1 MLARPITFRPGW
13 TTFQRAVHTARAIVY
28 SSNGPPAETVRVFRH
43 QIDDAKD
50 NEVVVKLLA
59 TPINPADINQ
69 VEGVYPSRPA
79 MTKDL
84 GTEEPSAVGGNEGV
98 FEVVEVGSDVTRVAV
113 GDWVHPRVNN
123 FGTWRTHAKVT
134 EDKLNRIENKDGISR
149 LQAATVSVNPAT
161 AHQMLTRFA
170 ELKPGDWFIQNG
182 GNSGV
187 GRAAIQLG
195 RIWGLNSISV
205 VRDRVDIDTLKTEL
219 EGLGATH
226 ILTEEQIAD
235 KSIKHVISD
244 WTGGAPIKL
253 AFNCVGGSSATN
265 IARQLSHGGQLV
277 TYGGMSKKP
286 VTLPTSMFIF
296 KNIAAR
302 GYWLSEW
309 GKQEPDEK
317 KKVVGELLDLFR
329 HGKLVDVPAT
339 KHTWTSD
346 ASDEELERTFK
357 DALRQ
362 SAKGKQ
368 VLFLD

>member
-1 MLARPITFRPGW
+1 MLHRSA
-13 TTFQRAVHTARAIVY
+13 QTARAVVY
-28 SSNGPPAETVRVFRH
+28 SSYGVPTETVKVYRH
-43 QIDDAKD
+43 EIPDAKG
-50 NEVVVKLLA
+50 NEVVIKLLA
-59 TPINPADINQ
+59 APINPADINQ

-98 FEVVEVGSDVTRVAV
+98 FEVVQVGSEVTKVAV
-113 GDWVHPRVNN
+113 GDWVHPRVGN
-123 FGTWRTHAKVT
+123 FGTWRTYAKIV
-134 EDKLNRIENKDGISR
+134 EDKINKIENNNGISR

-161 AHQMLTRFA
+161 AHQMLKRFA
-170 ELKPGDWFIQNG
+170 DLKPGDWFIQNG

-205 VRDRVDIDTLKTEL
+205 VRDRVDIDSLKSDL

-226 ILTEEQIAD
+226 VLTEEQIAD
-235 KSIKHVISD
+235 KSIKHVIAD
-244 WTGGAPIKL
+244 WTGEAPIRL

-296 KNIAAR
+296 KDIVAR

-309 GKQEPDEK
+309 TKQDPDEK
-317 KKVVGELLDLFR
+317 KRVVGELLDLYR
-329 HGKLVDVPAT
+329 EKKLVDVPV
-339 KHTWTSD
+339 TSHVWKETETD
-346 ASDEELERTFK
+346 QELERTFK
-357 DALRQ
+357 EALRQ
-362 SAKGKQ
+362 SSKGKQ
-368 VLFLD
+368 VIFLD